1 MKEYLPPEVYS
12 RFLATYGS
20 AGEEE
25 VWERVFAMCDLFQE
39 TALEVGESLG
49 YSYNQQEARG
59 SRLFLEYARALPKD
73 ASEHTLE
80 AWIKK
85 QE

>member
-1 MKEYLPPEVYS
+1 MKEYLSPEVYS

-59 SRLFLEYARALPKD
+59 SRLFLEYARALPEN